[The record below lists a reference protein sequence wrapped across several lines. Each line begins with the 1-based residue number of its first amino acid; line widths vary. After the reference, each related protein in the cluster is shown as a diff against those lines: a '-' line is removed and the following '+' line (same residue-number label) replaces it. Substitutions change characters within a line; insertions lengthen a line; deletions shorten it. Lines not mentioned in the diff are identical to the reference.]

1 MFKKFLVASPLL
13 LIMSC
18 ASLSED
24 SCRAGD
30 WGAIGFDD
38 GKNGKLESYIYEHRE
53 ACADY
58 GIAPDVTTWLKTRI
72 EGLKYYCT
80 PESAYNVGR
89 RGRDLSPVCEA
100 NQSDL
105 RLANFYGQ
113 RYYEISEEIDDIDD
127 EMDDIL
133 RKLSTDFNGELTLEQ
148 RDLQRFYLSQVRE
161 LRGEIR
167 DLEWELRRYDDL
179 P

>member
-1 MFKKFLVASPLL
+1 MFKKFLVVSPLL

-24 SCRAGD
+24 SCRAEN
-30 WGAIGFDD
+30 WGAIGFND
-38 GKNGKLESYIYEHRE
+38 GKNGRLESYINQHRE

-58 GIAPDVTTWLKTRI
+58 GITPDVTTWLKTRV
-72 EGLKYYCT
+72 EGLKHYCT
-80 PESAYNVGR
+80 PENAYSVGR
-89 RGRDLSPVCEA
+89 RGRDLSPVCET
-100 NQSDL
+100 NESNL

-127 EMDDIL
+127 EMDEIL
-133 RKLSTDFNGELTLEQ
+133 RKLSADFNGELTPEQ
-148 RDLQRFYLSQVRE
+148 RALQRFYLSEVRE
-161 LRGEIR
+161 LRREIR
-167 DLEWELRRYDDL
+167 DLDWELRRYDEL